1 MPYIWFWV
9 HWLREHSPTSGKYQF
24 TKNGRLARDPK
35 EGAKIILKF
44 LFVTWKW
51 AFQKKAKSNTER
63 RKKAKKSYIWFW
75 VHWLPEHAPTSA
87 KYQFTEYGLP
97 TARDPSER
105 AKIHFEVTLSKSK
118 TIFNKKTQEHYAS
131 DKIDK
136 NDLCLSLDELVG
148 RAKPKYWFTKFI
160 WLTVRDHRKG
170 AKIILKLLCL
180 SRRRVLIKNQRALSN
195 KGNLQKLVAFYS
207 GCADWQFTP
216 RNMLEI
222 T

>member
-1 MPYIWFWV
+1 MSADWKRPWGKSKIYVEVTHSNLKASFRKKPRRTIKQRKTARMPYIWFWV

-105 AKIHFEVTLSKSK
+105 AKF
-118 TIFNKKTQEHYAS
+118 
-131 DKIDK
+131 
-136 NDLCLSLDELVG
+136 
-148 RAKPKYWFTKFI
+148 
-160 WLTVRDHRKG
+160 
-170 AKIILKLLCL
+170 ILKLHFLN
-180 SRRRVLIKNQRALSN
+180 RRRFLIKKPKSTTPQT
-195 KGNLQKLVAFYS
+195 KLTKMTYAWV
-207 GCADWQFTP
+207 WM
-216 RNMLEI
+216 N
-222 T
+222 